1 MKIVLT
7 VCGLVL
13 AGLLTMPVARAEGMP
28 GTPTVLV
35 PTTSVHTS
43 QVKPVIAGVTQS
55 GTQVDVYLDNQFYG
69 HATVV
74 EGHHGTA
81 HWSYVP
87 FLNLT
92 HGWHT
97 IQVKA
102 QNASGGR
109 SVVSQPTY
117 LFVDLLVP
125 SPTLLTPVVNAD
137 TVASK
142 PWIVGLTTGGM
153 TLDVWIDGELNGS
166 MEVEGAKGETVS
178 FKYQP
183 FLPLT
188 TGTHIVSVTAKDS
201 YGGMSQAANSN
212 FTVYSQIQRT
222 VSSVT
227 AVTEDT
233 SSEDQQAPVVETAEP
248 ATEAEKAEEKPVE
261 TIQPVEPSTPAETIT
276 EEPVAPDEL
285 VAEPTAPTAE
295 ETATE
300 EPTEEAADTAAPEEE
315 KNSNVLSTVG
325 WVLLALVAIGMITR
339 GRGKK
344 PEGDQLVKI
353 DTTGSNPH
361 VEVIRKPESAQTTT
375 STPATSST
383 PPTPP
388 TPPTTPTI

>member
-1 MKIVLT
+1 
-7 VCGLVL
+7 
-13 AGLLTMPVARAEGMP
+13 MPAARAEGMP

-35 PTTSVHTS
+35 PTTSAHTS

-55 GTQVDVYLDNQFYG
+55 GTQVDVYIDDQFYG

-74 EGHHGTA
+74 EGHNGTA

-102 QNASGGR
+102 QNFSGGR
-109 SVVSQPTY
+109 SVVSQSTH

-125 SPTLLTPVVNAD
+125 SPTLFTPVVNAD

-166 MEVEGAKGETVS
+166 VEAEGATGETIS

-183 FLPLT
+183 FLPLS
-188 TGTHIVSVTAKDS
+188 TGTHTVSVTAQDI
-201 YGGMSQAANSN
+201 YGGMSSTTSSSFKVQVA
-212 FTVYSQIQRT
+212 TQR
-222 VSSVT
+222 VVT
-227 AVTEDT
+227 AVGTPTTEAVPT
-233 SSEDQQAPVVETAEP
+233 EEPAAPVAETAEP
-248 ATEAEKAEEKPVE
+248 E
-261 TIQPVEPSTPAETIT
+261 T
-276 EEPVAPDEL
+276 PVAP
-285 VAEPTAPTAE
+285 VTPE
-295 ETATE
+295 EVSAE
-300 EPTEEAADTAAPEEE
+300 EPTEKPTDTQAPEEE

-344 PEGDQLVKI
+344 TEGDQLVKI

-361 VEVIRKPESAQTTT
+361 VEVIRKPESAPNAA
-375 STPATSST
+375 STPATST
-383 PPTPP
+383 PPAPPTPP
-388 TPPTTPTI
+388 NTPTV

>member
-1 MKIVLT
+1 
-7 VCGLVL
+7 
-13 AGLLTMPVARAEGMP
+13 MPAARAEGMP

-35 PTTSVHTS
+35 PTTSAHTS

-55 GTQVDVYLDNQFYG
+55 GTQVDVYIDNQFYG

-74 EGHHGTA
+74 EGYHGTA

-166 MEVEGAKGETVS
+166 VEAEGAKGETVS

-188 TGTHIVSVTAKDS
+188 TGTHTVAVTAKDI
-201 YGGMSQAANSN
+201 YGGLSKATSSS
-212 FTVYSQIQRT
+212 FTVYAPTQRT
-222 VSSVT
+222 VSSV
-227 AVTEDT
+227 AIVEDT
-233 SSEDQQAPVVETAEP
+233 STEEQQVPGVETAEP
-248 ATEAEKAEEKPVE
+248 ANPAEEVEEKPVE
-261 TIQPVEPSTPAETIT
+261 VTRPVEPTAPAETAP
-276 EEPVAPDEL
+276 EEPAAPDGSVE
-285 VAEPTAPTAE
+285 EPTAPTTE
-295 ETATE
+295 ETAPE
-300 EPTEEAADTAAPEEE
+300 EPAVESVDTAAPEEE

-375 STPATSST
+375 PNPSTSST

-388 TPPTTPTI
+388 VPPTTPTV

>member
-1 MKIVLT
+1 
-7 VCGLVL
+7 
-13 AGLLTMPVARAEGMP
+13 MPAARAEGMP

-35 PTTSVHTS
+35 PTTSAHTS
-43 QVKPVIAGVTQS
+43 SVKPVIAGVTQH
-55 GTQVDVYLDNQFYG
+55 GTQVDVYIDNQFYG
-69 HATVV
+69 HASVV
-74 EGHHGTA
+74 EGQYGTA

-166 MEVEGAKGETVS
+166 VEVEGAIGETAS
-178 FKYQP
+178 FKYKP
-183 FLPLT
+183 FLPLSA
-188 TGTHIVSVTAKDS
+188 GTHTVSVTAKDAF
-201 YGGMSQAANSN
+201 GGTSPASSST
-212 FTVYSQIQRT
+212 FTVQATTQRVVT
-222 VSSVT
+222 SVAT
-227 AVTEDT
+227 TTDPVATE
-233 SSEDQQAPVVETAEP
+233 EPAAPVAETAEP
-248 ATEAEKAEEKPVE
+248 AEEKPAE
-261 TIQPVEPSTPAETIT
+261 TIQPAEPVTPAAPEVVQ
-276 EEPVAPDEL
+276 EEP
-285 VAEPTAPTAE
+285 
-295 ETATE
+295 ATPQEASVE
-300 EPTEEAADTAAPEEE
+300 EPTEEPADTAAPEEE

-344 PEGDQLVKI
+344 VEGDQLVKI

-361 VEVIRKPESAQTTT
+361 VEVIRKPDATSNTTT
-375 STPATSST
+375 STLTPPA

-388 TPPTTPTI
+388 TPPSNPSV